1 MYIHPTHMYY
11 TYIHMAWLSC
21 ICIRICMYD
30 MTCMFPWLICTY
42 DSCAY
47 AILPLM
53 CMRDSFVCDIIKW
66 HDSFVN
72 VTWLICI
79 CDINKWHDSFVHV
92 TWLICTCDV
101 THLYMW
107 QDSFVYVT
115 SSSGMTHLDMWHD
128 WFLHVTGL
136 ICICNTTPCTH
147 TDESCHPYEWVILY
161 LWHDSSLFANTSVFV
176 TWLICICDMQKQ
188 MSHVTQMNES
198 FCTYK
203 CVHWC
208 VSFVNVTSPTLQH
221 TATHCNTLQHTAIRC
236 HTLQHTATQFVYVT
250 SPTQR
255 PTREPT
261 HTRKT
266 NTTCTRNT
274 IYTDTTHVAVIC
286 SFSNETNCRHI
297 GTIPCVIC
305 TLFYSKFRIHE

>member
-92 TWLICTCDV
+92 TWLICTCDR
-101 THLYMW
+101 THLYMWHHQAAWLIWTCDMTDFYMW

-115 SSSGMTHLDMWHD
+115 RLRVHIQMSHVTHMNESFYICDTTHLYLQIH
-128 WFLHVTGL
+128 
-136 ICICNTTPCTH
+136 
-147 TDESCHPYEWVILY
+147 LY
-161 LWHDSSLFANTSVFV
+161 LWHDS
-176 TWLICICDMQKQ
+176 
-188 MSHVTQMNES
+188 
-198 FCTYK
+198 
-203 CVHWC
+203 
-208 VSFVNVTSPTLQH
+208 
-221 TATHCNTLQHTAIRC
+221 
-236 HTLQHTATQFVYVT
+236 FVYVT
-250 SPTQR
+250 CKNRWVMSPKWMSHFAR
-255 PTREPT
+255 I
-261 HTRKT
+261 
-266 NTTCTRNT
+266 NVC
-274 IYTDTTHVAVIC
+274 
-286 SFSNETNCRHI
+286 I
-297 GTIPCVIC
+297 GA
-305 TLFYSKFRIHE
+305 SHS